1 MCKVHWRWID
11 DRLSGM
17 QPHDHDLGSNRGLAF
32 AASYFVMT
40 VGPIGLRPVSPV
52 PAQTERFTAF
62 LIVGGLLGVGYPK
75 KLALMVAVVVV
86 SAGLFELAQHLV
98 PIVTV
103 CSLTSWPKLQAGSS
117 GCW

>member
-1 MCKVHWRWID
+1 MIMTVVRTAAW
-11 DRLSGM
+11 LF
-17 QPHDHDLGSNRGLAF
+17 LLAI
-32 AASYFVMT
+32 FVMT

-75 KLALMVAVVVV
+75 KPPLMIAVVVV

-98 PIVTV
+98 PNRHGMFADFVAKAAGGAIGVLVTGAIART
-103 CSLTSWPKLQAGSS
+103 LNFQ
-117 GCW
+117 